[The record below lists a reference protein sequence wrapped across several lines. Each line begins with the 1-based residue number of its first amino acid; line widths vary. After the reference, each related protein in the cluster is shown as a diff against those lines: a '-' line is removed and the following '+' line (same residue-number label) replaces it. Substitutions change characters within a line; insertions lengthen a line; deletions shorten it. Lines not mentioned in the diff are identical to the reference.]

1 MGEPEAELGETTTR
15 RPGRGLAVASLAV
28 GASGFTL
35 AAATWVAWL
44 VVRPELVSAWT
55 YSWVA
60 QAFVL
65 VLGALW
71 FGLLPISVLALM
83 LGVCADTQPRPDFG
97 RIGMMLA
104 VVTAALALA
113 GAALFAT
120 TSWRDVGPPAAYF
133 DTQTGSSR

>member
-1 MGEPEAELGETTTR
+1 MGAPEAGTITR
-15 RPGRGLAVASLAV
+15 SGRGLAVASLAV

-44 VVRPELVSAWT
+44 IVRPELVSAWA

-71 FGLLPISVLALM
+71 FGLLPISVLALIFG
-83 LGVCADTQPRPDFG
+83 LCADTQPRPDFG
-97 RIGMMLA
+97 RIGMTLA
-104 VVTAALALA
+104 VVTALLALG
-113 GAALFAT
+113 GAAVFAT
-120 TSWRDVGPPAAYF
+120 TSWRHVGPPVAYF
-133 DTQTGSSR
+133 DTQTGTPR